1 MTTADPYLDD
11 VRPGPASVWS
21 WLTAA
26 AGALRA
32 SMGRGL
38 AEGRNED
45 DARLRIFFVMASF
58 SAAFLFLA
66 IGATRAALFPQA
78 ERRHAVPAAVR
89 SDRADLTDRNGEIL
103 ATDVPRYA
111 LYLRPAEIT
120 DKAGTLAAIESVAP
134 SISPIQL
141 QNALEGRA
149 RGKRAPDVGRQSRN
163 PLKALLNA
171 LLGRHAAARDDD
183 DAGHVHAYFVAGG
196 LTPVLKDQLHDLAL
210 PGLDFEEESGR
221 FYPMGETGAHVIG
234 YASKDGAGVAGAEL
248 AFDAPLRGGPARS
261 AVPLSIDLRVQS
273 ALQDELQ
280 AAGDH
285 FAVKDAVGIV
295 VNVRTGE
302 ILAMASY
309 PFVDANAPEK
319 LLTGQTKEARDW
331 AAVNH
336 AAATVYEPGS
346 VFKVFTLAMG
356 LDAGVATVETK
367 FDVHSPI
374 VLPGQTIHDYDKGDS
389 VLPLWEVFTHS
400 SNIGAARLGLKA
412 GAETEMRYFR
422 DFGLFAAAPSE
433 LAESARPLVPKRF
446 SENIVATTAFGH
458 SISVSPLM
466 LATGMS
472 AVLNGGVYR
481 PLTLRPLAPGQA
493 PSAGRRVIQPSTS
506 RTMLNLMRLNVTN
519 GTGSGA
525 DVEGYNV
532 GGKTGTATKL
542 VNGHYAGG
550 KKNLASFAAVF
561 PTTGRLDDDRYLTL
575 VMMDEPRVTAETG
588 GFTTGGAVTAPIAGR
603 IINRIAPL
611 LGVRRSATERPVA
624 KKADRD
630 HVDPSNLTE
639 GGL

>member
-11 VRPGPASVWS
+11 LRPGPSALWT
-21 WLTAA
+21 WLKGAG
-26 AGALRA
+26 GALRV
-32 SMGRGL
+32 SLGRGL
-38 AEGRNED
+38 ADGHSEE
-45 DARLRIFFVMASF
+45 DARLRIFFVMAMF

-78 ERRHAVPAAVR
+78 ERRHVAPAAAR
-89 SDRADLTDRNGEIL
+89 AARADLTDRNGEIL

-111 LYLRPAEIT
+111 LYIRPVEIT
-120 DKAGTLAAIESVAP
+120 DKAGTLAAIEAVAP
-134 SISPIQL
+134 AISRIQL
-141 QNALEGRA
+141 ENAIAGRA
-149 RGKRAPDVGRQSRN
+149 KGKQARDAAPRERN
-163 PLKALLNA
+163 LLKSLLNA
-171 LLGRHAAARDDD
+171 LLGHKAAVKGEDASGRIHAF
-183 DAGHVHAYFVAGG
+183 FVADG
-196 LTPVLKDQLHDLAL
+196 LTPALKDKLHDLAL

-221 FYPMGETGAHVIG
+221 FYPMGELAAHAIG
-234 YASKDGAGVAGAEL
+234 YANKDGLGVAGAEL
-248 AFDAPLRGGPARS
+248 GFNGAVRGGKAS
-261 AVPLSIDLRVQS
+261 VPLSLDLGIQS
-273 ALQDELQ
+273 ALQDELK

-309 PFVDANAPEK
+309 PFIDANAPEQIQPGE
-319 LLTGQTKEARDW
+319 TRDARDW

-346 VFKVFTLAMG
+346 VFKVFTVAMG
-356 LDAGVATVETK
+356 LDAGVAKVTDR

-374 VLPGQTIHDYDKGDS
+374 VLPGQIIHDYDKGDS
-389 VLPLWEVFTHS
+389 ILPLWEVFTHS

-412 GAETEMRYFR
+412 GAETEMRYLR

-433 LAESARPLVPKRF
+433 LAESAHPLVPKRF

-458 SISVSPLM
+458 SISVSPLA

-481 PLTLRPLAPGQA
+481 PLTLRRLEPGQA
-493 PSAGRRVIQPSTS
+493 PAPGRRVIQASTS

-519 GTGSGA
+519 GTGAGA

-561 PTTGRLDDDRYLTL
+561 PTVGRLDEDRYLTL

-588 GFTTGGAVTAPIAGR
+588 GFTTGGAVTAPIAGK

-611 LGVRRSATERPVA
+611 LGVRRNGTERPVA
-624 KKADRD
+624 KADRD
-630 HVDPSNLTE
+630 NVDASKLTE